1 MKHIKKSM
9 VILCLLPIMAFLS
22 GCWNYREIEK
32 FAIVS
37 GIAIDKKEYKYLVTT
52 ETLEM
57 KGGKDT
63 KISTKLLS
71 SEGISVFDAVRN
83 SIKLSGKKLYFSHAK
98 VLIVSKDIAQEGLI
112 PVIDWVNRDAEP
124 RYTMNIL
131 VSKEKTAK
139 EILVKQDET
148 TDILSFNLNDMLAAE
163 KSLAHAP
170 KVEVWNFINDISGKG
185 ISAILPTVH
194 MTIDGD
200 KMIPEIEG
208 TGVFKGNKLVVYLDG
223 KETEALLFI
232 KNKISGGLLTQKE
245 FLNNSSANVSL
256 EILKNETKLKPRY
269 SDGKIAMEIATRTDV
284 TIGENGGTA
293 DFIDE
298 EGRKKIK
305 IDFENNLEAQ
315 IKNLVKKVQ
324 KDYDSDI
331 FGFGKTVNINNPD
344 LWKKIEPEWEQI
356 FRRVDVEV
364 HSTINIKNSAYASK
378 PIKTGD

>member
-170 KVEVWNFINDISGKG
+170 KMEVWNFINDISGKG
-185 ISAILPTVH
+185 ISAILPTVD
-194 MTIDGD
+194 MTIDGG
-200 KMIPEIEG
+200 KMTPEIEG
-208 TGVFKGNKLVVYLDG
+208 TGVFKGNKLVGYLDG

-269 SDGKIAMEIATRTDV
+269 SDGKITIEITSRTDV

-331 FGFGKTVNINNPD
+331 FGFGKTVKINNPD

-364 HSTINIKNSAYASK
+364 HSTINIKNSVYASK